1 MAKSVNK
8 KKEEPSTPVTNNPV
22 VTQEELCSNQ
32 SLQEEVVKV
41 GDELETPS
49 PNITTTEK
57 ESKLNEKMKSYIS
70 SYPQN
75 KKFFITSDGQVFLE
89 KNEREAQENQKFIDP
104 NKSVEVF
111 IVK

>member
-8 KKEEPSTPVTNNPV
+8 KQQEPNTPVTNKPV
-22 VTQEELCSNQ
+22 VVQEDLNSNQ
-32 SLQEEVVKV
+32 SLQKKVVEV
-41 GDELETPS
+41 GNELETPS
-49 PNITTTEK
+49 TNITTTK
-57 ESKLNEKMKSYIS
+57 ETSELYEKMKSYIS

-89 KNEREAQENQKFIDP
+89 KNEREAQENQKFINP

>member
-8 KKEEPSTPVTNNPV
+8 KKEKPNTPVTNNPV

-32 SLQEEVVKV
+32 SLQEEEVEV

-49 PNITTTEK
+49 PKITTTEK

-70 SYPQN
+70 SYPKN
-75 KKFFITSDGQVFLE
+75 KKFLIASDGQVFLE
-89 KNEREAQENQKFIDP
+89 KNERDAQEHQKFISP
-104 NKSVEVF
+104 KKSLEVF